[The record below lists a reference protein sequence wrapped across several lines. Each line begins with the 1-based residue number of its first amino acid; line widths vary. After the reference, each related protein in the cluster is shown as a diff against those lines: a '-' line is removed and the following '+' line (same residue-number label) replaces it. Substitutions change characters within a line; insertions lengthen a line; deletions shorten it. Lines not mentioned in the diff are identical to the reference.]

1 MGILL
6 TNKGF
11 LSYFY
16 CFNKN
21 EIFLKKFSS
30 ENFNKKKNSLKKK
43 TLVDIKWFYH
53 IFQIIKTCK
62 KILLEKFAHVFLRKF
77 SLNKIRLIDQ

>member
-1 MGILL
+1 MEKNPFMGILL

-30 ENFNKKKNSLKKK
+30 ENFNKKKNSLKKNSSRHQVILSHFSNYK
-43 TLVDIKWFYH
+43 NLQENSSREIRSCFS
-53 IFQIIKTCK
+53 K
-62 KILLEKFAHVFLRKF
+62 KIF
-77 SLNKIRLIDQ
+77 SK

>member
-1 MGILL
+1 MMEKNPFMGILL

-21 EIFLKKFSS
+21 EIFMKKFSS
-30 ENFNKKKNSLKKK
+30 ENFNKKKNSFKKK
-43 TLVDIKWFYH
+43 TLVDIK
-53 IFQIIKTCK
+53 
-62 KILLEKFAHVFLRKF
+62 
-77 SLNKIRLIDQ
+77 